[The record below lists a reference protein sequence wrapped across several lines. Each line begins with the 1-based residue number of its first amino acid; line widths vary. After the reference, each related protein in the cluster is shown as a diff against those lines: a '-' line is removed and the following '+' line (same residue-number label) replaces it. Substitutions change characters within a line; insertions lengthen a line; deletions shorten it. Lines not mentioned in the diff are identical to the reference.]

1 MVKTASLLSIFIMPS
16 EANLRAAR
24 EVVASRARH
33 ARGLHRTS
41 SSGMTQPLSLRAASS
56 RHPGS
61 SVASI
66 QRIVTRL
73 ETGFTPQQVGRPR
86 VLTDEEDE
94 AIVAFV
100 IWMERSGFPAS
111 KPEIEDAATTL
122 RQRRNPDADPVSKMW
137 YARFRDNHPELEQAF
152 LKAAEQSRESWEAG
166 GLDDLKQW
174 FKNLTETIRSHNISA
189 SECWNTDQ
197 AGIRIGILRES
208 VKVLVV
214 RTRRRTRKQV
224 LSPSNRETC
233 TLIGTGSAAGD
244 TMPPWLIF
252 KTWPTLDWAYIDA
265 DPDIRFAQSDT
276 AFSNGE
282 ITLEWMIHFN
292 RCSWAKSA
300 KAQRTGQTFEE
311 WFGCDEFLRD
321 PVRKHVQY
329 DIPPIS
335 HAADTTIWRLIVFDG
350 FTGHGVFA
358 VREYCAKFCIITAP
372 LPPHSTHVLQPM
384 DVGVFQPLK
393 NAHQKLLG
401 KWLRKGN
408 ISFSRTDFVRGFQ
421 ASYTS
426 SSISIDSLS

>member
-1 MVKTASLLSIFIMPS
+1 MPS
-16 EANLRAAR
+16 DANLKAAR
-24 EVVASRARH
+24 EVVASRARY
-33 ARGLHRTS
+33 ARGLHRSTS
-41 SSGMTQPLSLRAASS
+41 TGATQPLSLRAANA

-61 SVASI
+61 SRASI
-66 QRIVTRL
+66 QRIVRRL
-73 ETGFTPQQVGRPR
+73 ETRSIAPQVGRPR

-111 KPEIEDAATTL
+111 KAEIEDAATTL
-122 RQRRNPDADPVSKMW
+122 RQRRNPDADPVNKMW
-137 YARFRDNHPELEQAF
+137 YSRFRTDYPELEQAF

-166 GLDDLKQW
+166 GLYDLQQW
-174 FKNLTETIRSHNISA
+174 FKSLTETIRSYKIGA

-214 RTRRRTRKQV
+214 RTKRRTRKQV
-224 LSPSNRETC
+224 LSPSNRETY

-252 KTWPTLDWAYIDA
+252 KTFPTLDWAYIEA

-292 RCSWAKSA
+292 RCSWAKSSTA
-300 KAQRTGQTFEE
+300 RSRGVTFEQ
-311 WFGCDEFLRD
+311 WFSCDEFLRD
-321 PVRKHVQY
+321 PIHKHVQY

-335 HAADTTIWRLIVFDG
+335 HAPDATIWRLIVFNG
-350 FTGHGVFA
+350 FTGHRVFA

-372 LPPHSTHVLQPM
+372 LPPYSTHVLQPM
-384 DVGVFQPLK
+384 DIRVFQPLK
-393 NAHQKLLG
+393 NAHQKHLA
-401 KWLRKGN
+401 KWLQKGN
-408 ISFSRTDFVRGFQ
+408 ISFSRTDFIRGFQ
-421 ASYTS
+421 ASHRS
-426 SSISIDSLS
+426 PLKSI